1 MREAFGQL
9 FLPVRNLFSLTLK
22 NYWKEQNILSLINSP
37 FTVTTQLLVVY
48 TQCLR
53 KGFY

>member
-1 MREAFGQL
+1 MGGAFGQL
-9 FLPVRNLFSLTLK
+9 RLSGWNLFSLTLK
-22 NYWKEQNILSLINSP
+22 KYWKEQKILNLINST